1 MGQFDFFKVMITVQ
15 LFWAIGITMLTAV
28 MPVGDIQTLSYVQYE
43 TGTFDLLTVKAQ
55 FEESIS
61 NQVNIPFVDVGT
73 LVFYSGNLILDLM
86 LNFFLFVPQMFN
98 ILITLLGR
106 IFLIDGTLIALLQ
119 LFLTVFIGVMYVIGL
134 LQFVSTYRNPGG
146 V

>member
-43 TGTFDLLTVKAQ
+43 NGTFDLLTVKAQ
-55 FEESIS
+55 FEESIA